1 MKKKMFLSIVV
12 CIIIIAT
19 LMKFYTDYIYNLA
32 IEDYEKK
39 YIYDFNDKHLEK
51 AKKEDNSNAI
61 INKKFIEN
69 LDKKF
74 YDSIMK
80 SEKSKNTFIYSIVI
94 SNKWKFSEASY
105 NVFMTLAQLDDKN
118 RSTST
123 PDLDFLDED
132 TKNLALKFLQKG
144 SDERNPNAK
153 YTLGKYYLEGKYFKK
168 NVILGNSLLNEA
180 NKISGVNLN

>member
-1 MKKKMFLSIVV
+1 MKKKMFLSIIV

-39 YIYDFNDKHLEK
+39 YIYDKHLEK

-61 INKKFIEN
+61 INKKLIQN
-69 LDKKF
+69 LDKNF

-80 SEKSKNTFIYSIVI
+80 SQKSKNTFIYSIVI

-105 NVFMTLAQLDDKN
+105 DVFMTLAQLDDKN

-132 TKNLALKFLQKG
+132 TKNLALKFLQKA
-144 SDERNPNAK
+144 SDERNSNAK

-168 NVILGNSLLNEA
+168 NVILGNSLLKEA
-180 NKISGVNLN
+180 NEISGVNLN